1 MTLRV
6 FIVIWGALVLTI
18 LLFGT
23 LVAAWD
29 PAPPKGAILAG
40 ERAMIE
46 RQLALVADRDGSA
59 AALAHWSAIAPAY
72 PGIILAE
79 DPACADDPPIRDA
92 AGTCLKVSL
101 TDTPSRFLEGL
112 RILLLPLLV
121 GFAVSAAA
129 ALLLSRHLTRPIRTV
144 NAALQRLASG
154 DLDSRIGSALDGSSG
169 ELARLGG
176 AFDHAAD
183 RLQKLAEGRRRLF
196 NDLSHE
202 IRSPLARLRA
212 AVGLLEV
219 SPDRLAEM
227 QRQIETD
234 ILRLDN
240 LVRDILTLARF
251 DSTEA
256 HPAHVR
262 LDLVDI
268 LEPILSDANFEGQP
282 RGVVV
287 NYDGPE
293 NLELAGTAELLH
305 RALENVIRNALSHS
319 PDGGHVS
326 VQATTGSEGLR
337 IDISDEGPG
346 VPDADKP
353 RILEPFFRLSDVAAT
368 GGTGLG
374 LAIAARA
381 IAAHGGTID
390 LFDNVPRGLR
400 VRVILPA
407 PAGSLPVRRTDDPTT
422 A

>member
-1 MTLRV
+1 MALRV

-29 PAPPKGAILAG
+29 PAPPKGAMMAA
-40 ERAMIE
+40 ERVVIE
-46 RQLALVADRDGSA
+46 RQLALVANRDGAA
-59 AALAHWSAIAPAY
+59 AALALWSTIAPAY
-72 PGIILAE
+72 PGVAVAA
-79 DPACADDPPIRDA
+79 DPACTGNPPIRDA
-92 AGTCLKVSL
+92 AGVCLAITV
-101 TDTPSRFLEGL
+101 TDLPSRFLEGL

-154 DLDSRIGSALDGSSG
+154 DLDSRIGSALDVSSG
-169 ELARLGG
+169 ELARLGD

-183 RLQKLAEGRRRLF
+183 RLQKLSEGRRRLF

-219 SPDRLAEM
+219 SPDRLAEL

-234 ILRLDN
+234 ILRLDA
-240 LVRDILTLARF
+240 LVSDILTLARF
-251 DSTEA
+251 DSTETL
-256 HPAHVR
+256 PAHAR

-319 PDGGHVS
+319 PEGGRVS
-326 VQATTGSEGLR
+326 VQAVAGSEGLR

-381 IAAHGGTID
+381 VAAHCGTID
-390 LFDNVPRGLR
+390 LYDNVPHGLC
-400 VRVILPA
+400 VRVSLPA
-407 PAGSLPVRRTDDPTT
+407 LPVASPGARIDHPARS
-422 A
+422 